1 MVSQNNVEWEI
12 VRMVTRIALAMR
24 RMNEAFRHRAKEH
37 DASVLTNGVEALDSK
52 KVAGSPGRR
61 VAGSLH
67 LCPRDGHEHS
77 CMAAPVGMS
86 VRPA

>member
-1 MVSQNNVEWEI
+1 MVSRNNVEWEI

-61 VAGSLH
+61 VAGS
-67 LCPRDGHEHS
+67 PGRRVAGS
-77 CMAAPVGMS
+77 PGRRVAPPVS
-86 VRPA
+86 A